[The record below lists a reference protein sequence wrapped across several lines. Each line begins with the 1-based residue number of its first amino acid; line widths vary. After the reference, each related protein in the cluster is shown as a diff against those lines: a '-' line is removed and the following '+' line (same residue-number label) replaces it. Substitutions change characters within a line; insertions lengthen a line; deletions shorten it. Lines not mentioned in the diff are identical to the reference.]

1 MVCVPLESVL
11 NTKLHVKLFSF
22 CKCVTRA
29 TNPGSVVFQVAA
41 FILNCVWVSQLSQK
55 LDLLDDVLPLLPET
69 KPDTQMV
76 TLRRHNPITPKGE
89 LFWHWKHCYS
99 WSHRSLHLSRCH
111 TVQTQGSL
119 LLALHQQTN
128 QKTENSSAESV
139 NSFHVIIPH
148 GFIKW

>member
-1 MVCVPLESVL
+1 MW
-11 NTKLHVKLFSF
+11 
-22 CKCVTRA
+22 RA

-89 LFWHWKHCYS
+89 L
-99 WSHRSLHLSRCH
+99 L
-111 TVQTQGSL
+111 
-119 LLALHQQTN
+119 
-128 QKTENSSAESV
+128 
-139 NSFHVIIPH
+139 
-148 GFIKW
+148 

>member
-1 MVCVPLESVL
+1 MVCAPLESIL
-11 NTKLHVKLFSF
+11 NTKLHDKLFSF
-22 CKCVTRA
+22 CKCVTYSVYLRCCYSINKRNKDGRRCGEGA

-99 WSHRSLHLSRCH
+99 WSLRSLHLSRCH

-128 QKTENSSAESV
+128 S
-139 NSFHVIIPH
+139 
-148 GFIKW
+148 